1 MKNNN
6 KKPSQKSLVLSHLNK
21 GGAIDA
27 MSAQRLCRCVRLAA
41 IIHILKNEGYD
52 IVKKTVVQN
61 DGARLA
67 TYSLAA

>member
-1 MKNNN
+1 MTNTN
-6 KKPSQKSLVLSHLNK
+6 KPSQKSLVLSHLNK

-41 IIHILKNEGYD
+41 VIHVLKNEGHN
-52 IVKKTVVQN
+52 IVKKTVIQN

-67 TYSLAA
+67 TYSLVA